1 MHRTTI
7 TEALLGTVVLFKT
20 VFTMPDEAAIFQIL
34 DWLLVFIILMVCIEA
49 ARDWEKKIRK
59 RRKRDGL
66 TDIFE
71 IELQLWGICKDYII
85 GGFTP
90 KNEEMEACCKAF
102 LAVHDCRIIVEEN
115 EKVRRA
121 GTQTDK

>member
-7 TEALLGTVVLFKT
+7 TEALLGTEVLFRT
-20 VFTMPDEAAIFQIL
+20 VFQMPEESGIMQIV

-66 TDIFE
+66 D
-71 IELQLWGICKDYII
+71 
-85 GGFTP
+85 
-90 KNEEMEACCKAF
+90 
-102 LAVHDCRIIVEEN
+102 
-115 EKVRRA
+115 
-121 GTQTDK
+121 